1 MPDEM
6 IKLRKELDKLGVP
19 WEDVSDDKSM
29 KIYRT
34 RFYIGKKRWSVISG
48 SGTYGGEAGLLETW
62 TPTLNGG
69 EPRGFMKADEVI
81 SEVKKAMCKLPTAGK
96 KGGNNELA

>member
-1 MPDEM
+1 M

-19 WEDVSDDKSM
+19 WEDVSDDKFM

-34 RFYIGKKRWSVISG
+34 RFYIGKKRWNVISG
-48 SGTYGGEAGLLETW
+48 SSTYGGEAELLETW

-81 SEVKKAMCKLPTAGK
+81 GEVKDAVYAIVNA
-96 KGGNNELA
+96 KGDN

>member
-1 MPDEM
+1 MHDEM

-19 WEDVSDDKSM
+19 WEDVSDDKFM

-62 TPTLNGG
+62 SSMLNSG
-69 EPRGFMKADEVI
+69 EPKGYMTADDVIKEVI
-81 SEVKKAMCKLPTAGK
+81 EVLV
-96 KGGNNELA
+96 

>member
-19 WEDVSDDKSM
+19 WEDVSDDKFM

-48 SGTYGGEAGLLETW
+48 YGTYGGEAGLLETW
-62 TPTLNGG
+62 TLTLNGG
-69 EPRGFMKADEVI
+69 DPMGWLSAKDVIEKVKEVL
-81 SEVKKAMCKLPTAGK
+81 K
-96 KGGNNELA
+96 

>member
-19 WEDVSDDKSM
+19 WEDASDDKFM

-34 RFYIGKKRWSVISG
+34 RFYIGKKRWSVVSG
-48 SGTYGGEAGLLETW
+48 YGTYGGEAGLLETW
-62 TPTLNGG
+62 TSMINDG
-69 EPRGFMKADEVI
+69 EPKGFMTAEDIVKEVV
-81 SEVKKAMCKLPTAGK
+81 EVLV
-96 KGGNNELA
+96 